1 LQDYGGALIVV
12 AHDRHLLRATADEL
26 WLVANGSVDPFDGD
40 LDDYREWVLSRARR
54 EAAGG
59 DRPERGESAVDARRP
74 APTSPIDRRAQKRE
88 QAEARQRLADRR
100 KPLLARQRTL
110 DSDLERL
117 GAEKAE
123 LEAWLATSDAYTA
136 EAKER
141 LTEALARQGELTWT
155 LARIESEWLEIAEAL
170 DRID

>member
-1 LQDYGGALIVV
+1 M
-12 AHDRHLLRATADEL
+12 
-26 WLVANGSVDPFDGD
+26 
-40 LDDYREWVLSRARR
+40 
-54 EAAGG
+54 
-59 DRPERGESAVDARRP
+59 
-74 APTSPIDRRAQKRE
+74 
-88 QAEARQRLADRR
+88 
-100 KPLLARQRTL
+100 LARQRTL

-170 DRID
+170 ERLGV

>member
-1 LQDYGGALIVV
+1 MLRRQ
-12 AHDRHLLRATADEL
+12 RRSHLLE
-26 WLVANGSVDPFDGD
+26 G
-40 LDDYREWVLSRARR
+40 
-54 EAAGG
+54 AAH
-59 DRPERGESAVDARRP
+59 RQ
-74 APTSPIDRRAQKRE
+74 I
-88 QAEARQRLADRR
+88 QRLADRR

-170 DRID
+170 DRLGV